1 MEKALFDPGYSKHI
15 SSFVYF
21 NEQANLM
28 IKALKTP
35 QQRSF
40 KFRQL
45 LPQILSVLKK
55 EVGFYQGCLLWAFY
69 IKNNFSSSP
78 KEIEGNSF
86 YGRSV
91 EELNKYDYLAEVNY
105 IIDFIEKYPK
115 TLSYYG
121 IKAEEIDKQYK
132 KTAEIYKEFLILN
145 ESFINTKTTNDVK
158 IPENFKISAAMDLL
172 KIKAVIDSTVT
183 DGNFERLFE
192 IELL

>member
-1 MEKALFDPGYSKHI
+1 MEKVLFDPGYSKHV

-21 NEQANLM
+21 NEQANLL

-45 LPQILSVLKK
+45 LPQILTVLKK
-55 EVGFYQGCLLWAFY
+55 EVGFYQGCLLWGTY
-69 IKNNFSSSP
+69 LKNNFSSSP

-86 YGRSV
+86 YGRTV
-91 EELNKYDYLAEVNY
+91 DELNNSNYLEEINY

-121 IKAEEIDKQYK
+121 IKAEEIDKKYK
-132 KTAEIYKEFLILN
+132 KTAEIYKEFLIMN
-145 ESFINTKTTNDVK
+145 QSFINTKTTADVK
-158 IPENFKISAAMDLL
+158 LPSKTEELKSENLEH
-172 KIKAVIDSTVT
+172 IKHLIDATVA

-192 IELL
+192 IELF

>member
-1 MEKALFDPGYSKHI
+1 MEKVLFDPGYSKHV

-21 NEQANLM
+21 NEQANLV

-45 LPQILSVLKK
+45 LPQILEVLKK
-55 EVGFYQGCLLWAFY
+55 EVGFYQGCLLWAIY
-69 IKNNFSSSP
+69 LKYNFSSSP

-86 YGRSV
+86 YGRTD
-91 EELNKYDYLAEVNY
+91 EELVNSNYLAEINY
-105 IIDFIEKYPK
+105 IIDFIEQYAK
-115 TLSYYG
+115 TLNYYR
-121 IKAEEIDKQYK
+121 IKAESIDNKYK

-145 ESFINTKTTNDVK
+145 QSFINTKTTKDIKLPSTIKGFGNK
-158 IPENFKISAAMDLL
+158 DLCQ
-172 KIKAVIDSTVT
+172 IKLLIDATVT

-192 IELL
+192 TEIF